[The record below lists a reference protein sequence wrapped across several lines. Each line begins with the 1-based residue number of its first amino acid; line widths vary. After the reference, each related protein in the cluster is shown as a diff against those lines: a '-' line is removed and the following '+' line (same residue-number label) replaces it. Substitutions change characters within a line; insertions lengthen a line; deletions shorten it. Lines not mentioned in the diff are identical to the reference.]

1 MTRVRGGV
9 TRAHHS
15 GTHFIN
21 LILSDHLVQKVDNT
35 IQQINLYPGDNAVGF
50 SINYP
55 LDSELSGG

>member
-1 MTRVRGGV
+1 MRITAGHISLTLFFPSFDHGGLAPV
-9 TRAHHS
+9 
-15 GTHFIN
+15 
-21 LILSDHLVQKVDNT
+21 VQKVDNT